1 MTLSSYQRPVNLIP
15 LRLAV
20 LHHSANRAVTG
31 TAKVAEIGTAMGA
44 ETLAANRAAAG
55 TDAGIEMVTE
65 TKPAMKT
72 APEKAMGTGHRLVCT
87 NLFVLLLMITMASAP
102 VLASAFSTNDKRPIT
117 AEDLWNM
124 KRVTSGDASPDGNH
138 VVFPVTEYDIEENS
152 SSTNLYLYSLD
163 GNKKHRFTSQNSD
176 RQPAWSPDGKQ
187 IAFVSGRDG
196 SPAQLYLIPVDG
208 GEARRITD
216 MPVSISA
223 PKWFPD
229 GKHIAFVAHVLP
241 GFGGDFD
248 ALAGM
253 IKEQEKSKV
262 SAKVTENR
270 IYRHWD
276 RWLTDGRYPRIF
288 KMNIETEEIID
299 LMPGSR
305 RYFAMMGSAE
315 FDISPDGREI
325 AVSANSN
332 PPPYEFLNYDIFLVP
347 TDGSGDLVNITDH
360 NPAND
365 LSPAYSPDGRT
376 LLYRKQRRTDFYA
389 DHARF
394 VFYNRESG
402 ERNIIE
408 TVMHGDIDLSPGS
421 ALWSANSRELYF
433 TAQDRAKTSL
443 FAYEIR
449 RERVREI
456 HRGGTNS
463 GVILADDELIFI
475 HRSLTHAPELYRI
488 RTNGRQLSQ
497 LTTFNDK
504 IMSGVQLGRAKNL
517 TYKGANDVDIQMFVV
532 YPPDFD
538 EDKEWPL
545 LVQIHGGPHGIFG
558 DDFHFR
564 WNAQVFAAPGYVVAM
579 PNFHGSTSFGQ
590 DFAESIHG
598 AHSELP
604 YRDIMKATDF
614 MVDKPYINPDR
625 TAAAGGSYGGY
636 MVSWIA
642 GHTDRYQALIN
653 HAGVYNIMTQ
663 FGSDV
668 TFHREAAYNGAP
680 WDGLESMQEWNP
692 ALHAESFQTP
702 MLVIHGEQDYRVL
715 LSNALEVYGVY
726 KGKGLDA
733 RLVYYPDENH
743 WILSPQ
749 NSIHWFGEFHDWLL
763 RYVGAGPTE
772 Q

>member
-1 MTLSSYQRPVNLIP
+1 MTFSTHFKLFFRFYLNDDVNSNP
-15 LRLAV
+15 YAV
-20 LHHSANRAVTG
+20 DS
-31 TAKVAEIGTAMGA
+31 K
-44 ETLAANRAAAG
+44 AG
-55 TDAGIEMVTE
+55 TR
-65 TKPAMKT
+65 PF
-72 APEKAMGTGHRLVCT
+72 RSLV
-87 NLFVLLLMITMASAP
+87 FVLLLTSALLAGTASTPGAQ
-102 VLASAFSTNDKRPIT
+102 DKNPIT
-117 AEDLWNM
+117 AEDLWNI
-124 KRVTSGDASPDGNH
+124 KRVAAGDASPDGNY
-138 VVFPVTEYDIEENS
+138 VVYPVTRYSIEENRS
-152 SSTNLYLYSLD
+152 YTNLHLYHLD
-163 GNKKHRFTSQNSD
+163 GQTERQFTSQNSD
-176 RQPAWSPDGKQ
+176 RQPAWSPDGRQ

-208 GEARRITD
+208 GEATRLTD
-216 MPVSISA
+216 LPVSVSA

-229 GKHIAFVAHVLP
+229 SRHIAFVAHVLP
-241 GFGGDFD
+241 GYDGDFG
-248 ALAGM
+248 ALGQM
-253 IKEQEKSKV
+253 IREQEENKV

-288 KMNIETEEIID
+288 KLNIETQEITD

-315 FDISPDGREI
+315 YDISPDGQEI

-332 PPPYEFLNYDIFLVP
+332 PPPYEYLNYDIFLVP
-347 TDGSGDLVNITDH
+347 TDGGGELVNITEH

-376 LLYRKQRRTDFYA
+376 LFYRKQLRTDFYA
-389 DHARF
+389 DRARL

-402 ERNIIE
+402 DRNIIE
-408 TVMHGDIDLSPGS
+408 TVMHGEIDISPGS
-421 ALWSANSRELYF
+421 ALWSANSLEIYF
-433 TAQDRAKTSL
+433 TAQDRGKTSV
-443 FAYEIR
+443 FAYELR
-449 RERVREI
+449 QDRVREI

-463 GVILADDELIFI
+463 GLTLAGDELVFV
-475 HRSLTHAPELYRI
+475 HRSLSHAPELYRI
-488 RTNGRQLSQ
+488 STNGRRLAKM
-497 LTTFNDK
+497 TGYNDA
-504 IMSGVQLGRAKNL
+504 IMSDVDLGRVENV
-517 TYKGANDVDIQMFVV
+517 TYKGANDADVQMFIV

-564 WNAQVFAAPGYVVAM
+564 WNAQLFAAPGYVVAL

-590 DFAESIHG
+590 EFAESIHG

-604 YRDIMKATDF
+604 YRDIIKATDF
-614 MVDKPYINPDR
+614 MVNKPYINPDR

-668 TFHREAAYNGAP
+668 TYHREAAYSGSP
-680 WDGLESMQEWNP
+680 WEGLESMQEWNP
-692 ALHAESFQTP
+692 ALHAENFQTP
-702 MLVIHGEQDYRVL
+702 MLIIHGELDYRVL

-743 WILSPQ
+743 WILTPQ
-749 NSIHWFGEFHDWLL
+749 NSIHWFGEFHDWLM

-772 Q
+772 

>member
-1 MTLSSYQRPVNLIP
+1 MPLTWLPFRSAVSGRPNTDPAKAGHHPTGNL
-15 LRLAV
+15 
-20 LHHSANRAVTG
+20 
-31 TAKVAEIGTAMGA
+31 
-44 ETLAANRAAAG
+44 
-55 TDAGIEMVTE
+55 
-65 TKPAMKT
+65 
-72 APEKAMGTGHRLVCT
+72 
-87 NLFVLLLMITMASAP
+87 LFVLLLATAMFAVSATSI
-102 VLASAFSTNDKRPIT
+102 SAEEKRPIT

-124 KRVTSGDASPDGNH
+124 KRVAAGDASPDGRH
-138 VVFPVTEYDIEENS
+138 VIFPVTAYDIEENRS
-152 SSTNLYLYSLD
+152 YTNLHLYSLD
-163 GNKKHRFTSQNSD
+163 GNTKRQFTSQNSD
-176 RQPAWSPDGKQ
+176 RQPVWSPDGQQ

-196 SPAQLYLIPVDG
+196 APAQLFLIPFDG
-208 GEARRITD
+208 GEATRLTD
-216 MPVSISA
+216 LPVSVSA

-229 GKHIAFVAHVLP
+229 GRHIAFVAHVLP
-241 GFGGDFD
+241 GYGGDFD
-248 ALAGM
+248 ALADM
-253 IKEQEKSKV
+253 VREQDDSKV

-288 KMNIETEEIID
+288 KMNIETKEITD

-315 FDISPDGREI
+315 YDISPDGQEI

-332 PPPYEFLNYDIFLVP
+332 PPPYEYLNYDIFLVP
-347 TDGSGDLVNITDH
+347 TDGSGEPANITEH

-365 LSPAYSPDGRT
+365 MSPAYSPDGRI
-376 LLYRKQRRTDFYA
+376 LFYRKQTRTDFYA
-389 DHARF
+389 DRTRL
-394 VFYNRESG
+394 VFYNRDSG
-402 ERNIIE
+402 DRNIIE

-421 ALWSANSRELYF
+421 ALWSANSRELYL
-433 TAQDRAKTSL
+433 TAQDRGKTSL
-443 FAYEIR
+443 FAYELR
-449 RERVREI
+449 RDRIREI

-463 GVILADDELIFI
+463 GLVLAGDELVFV
-475 HRSLTHAPELYRI
+475 HRSLTRAPELYRVG
-488 RTNGRQLSQ
+488 TNGRSLTQ
-497 LTTFNDK
+497 LTGFNDS
-504 IMSGVQLGRAKNL
+504 IMADVHLGRVENV
-517 TYKGANDVDIQMFVV
+517 TYKGANGADIQMFVV
-532 YPPDFD
+532 YPPDFV

-614 MVDKPYINPDR
+614 MVDKPYISPDR

-668 TFHREAAYNGAP
+668 TYHREAAYNGAP
-680 WDGLESMQEWNP
+680 WDGLENMQEWNP
-692 ALHAESFQTP
+692 AMHAESFQTP
-702 MLVIHGEQDYRVL
+702 MLIIHGELDYRVL
-715 LSNALEVYGVY
+715 LSNALEAYGVY

-763 RYVGAGPTE
+763 RYVSAGPTE
-772 Q
+772 QSEQ